1 MIVNGSADI
10 SRAFVALTKPSA
22 LAAALGVTAAALLVP
37 SIPLTRDK
45 GPTMPFECVP
55 QSR

>member
-1 MIVNGSADI
+1 MTVNGSADI
-10 SRAFVALTKPSA
+10 SRAFVALSKPSA

-45 GPTMPFECVP
+45 GPTMTVECVP